1 MKGKIIGAGSYAP
14 PAVSDDVYFE
24 LFHKEARIVSK
35 LLPHHSRYCAL
46 DFNTGKAFT
55 TNTEM
60 AYQASINAINNAGLK
75 PDDIDLIVY
84 STATP
89 DYPIPPCFA
98 LLQDRL
104 GISKCMGFDI
114 RSGCA
119 GFGTAMYLALSLI
132 ESSAV
137 HNVLVVGAD
146 LISNRFS
153 EFIQQKSSIGLRALF
168 NLMFFGDG
176 AGAVVL
182 QGTDESDSSGF
193 YYKDMESTMA
203 DVPYGS
209 IIEIGGSRYP
219 YPTDEVKRERW
230 PLYQASKVSG
240 EYLPKVLIY
249 AMHKF
254 NDKVGTSASDID
266 HYLMP
271 VISKKMIKIVC
282 GEFPDLNLDKVIT
295 VSNEGGAL
303 LNAAIP
309 IALTDAIE
317 KGCFKKGDNILMYAA
332 ENTKWQHAL
341 LAFKW

>member
-1 MKGKIIGAGSYAP
+1 MKGKIIGTGSYAP
-14 PAVSDDVYFE
+14 PKVSDDLYFS
-24 LFHKEARIVSK
+24 LFKKEARIVAK

-46 DFNTGKAFT
+46 DLNTGEALT

-60 AYQASINAINNAGLK
+60 AYHASLNALNDAGLK
-75 PDDIDLIVY
+75 PDDIDLIIY
-84 STATP
+84 STVTP

-98 LLQDRL
+98 MLQERL

-132 ESSAV
+132 ESSVV
-137 HNVLVVGAD
+137 HNALVVGAD
-146 LISNRFS
+146 LISSRFS
-153 EFIQQKSSIGLRALF
+153 ELLQQKKSMGLKSLF

-182 QGTDESDSSGF
+182 QGTDESDPCGF

-209 IIEIGGSRYP
+209 IIEIGGSKYP
-219 YPTDEVKRERW
+219 FPTDAIKRERW
-230 PLYQASKVSG
+230 PLYQASKLSG

-249 AMHKF
+249 AMRKF
-254 NDKVGTSASDID
+254 NNEVGTSANDID

-271 VISKKMIKIVC
+271 VISKKMRKAVC
-282 GEFPDLNLDKVIT
+282 DEFPDLNLDKVIT
-295 VSNEGGAL
+295 ISNEGGAL

-309 IALTDAIE
+309 IALADAM
-317 KGCFKKGDNILMYAA
+317 KKGSFNKGDKIVMYAA